1 MGYSTSFPLSAK
13 WWLDCSFACLTI
25 AQKTSHLFCQCIKG
39 PAYLPPF
46 LQKIKTLTFWWK
58 GCVTCLFDKVEKHP
72 LSDLFSSSTFLRGE
86 NGLIFTTD
94 FHFLNSGKQRSHF
107 CCWKVS
113 RIWCYCCSL
122 FPYSMAMQGWMVILW
137 AHYATEP
144 GHYTTIIMGPRRI
157 LGIAEESKFRG
168 CFIKT
173 TWERQERRESR
184 NATRFRQAH

>member
-1 MGYSTSFPLSAK
+1 MMIGLLFCMSYNSAKNVSFILSVHKRPCLPAPFFAKNKNFNFLMERLRDMTLWQTRETPTFRPFFFTFPLYCLENCSHFHH
-13 WWLDCSFACLTI
+13 WL
-25 AQKTSHLFCQCIKG
+25 
-39 PAYLPPF
+39 PF
-46 LQKIKTLTFWWK
+46 F
-58 GCVTCLFDKVEKHP
+58 EK
-72 LSDLFSSSTFLRGE
+72 
-86 NGLIFTTD
+86 
-94 FHFLNSGKQRSHF
+94 SGKQRSHF
-107 CCWKVS
+107 CWKVS
-113 RIWCYCCSL
+113 RIWCCCCCCSP

-157 LGIAEESKFRG
+157 PGIAEESKFRG

>member
-1 MGYSTSFPLSAK
+1 MIGLLFCMSYNSAK
-13 WWLDCSFACLTI
+13 NVSFILSVHKRPCLPAPFFAKNKNFNFLMERLRDMPLWQSRETPTFRPFFFFTIFAGGKWSYFYHWL
-25 AQKTSHLFCQCIKG
+25 
-39 PAYLPPF
+39 P
-46 LQKIKTLTFWWK
+46 
-58 GCVTCLFDKVEKHP
+58 
-72 LSDLFSSSTFLRGE
+72 
-86 NGLIFTTD
+86 
-94 FHFLNSGKQRSHF
+94 FLNSGKQRSHF

-113 RIWCYCCSL
+113 RIWCYCYCCSP